1 MQVMQNPKHKLR
13 QSSTIKN
20 GELWQAPT
28 TIESNN
34 FRWNFAHVS
43 YLTIATKG
51 CSEFFFIL
59 FRSWVIN
66 KNVKNECVET
76 RVFFIF
82 ASNSRSLDIVKQET
96 CAKFQ
101 QKILIR
107 RKHVRRFSK
116 QILVR
121 RKPVPSFS
129 KKILVRKKTCGKLQ

>member
-28 TIESNN
+28 TIESNI

-43 YLTIATKG
+43 YLTISTKG
-51 CSEFFFIL
+51 YSEFFFIL

-76 RVFFIF
+76 SVFFIF
-82 ASNSRSLDIVKQET
+82 ASNSRSLDIVK
-96 CAKFQ
+96 
-101 QKILIR
+101 
-107 RKHVRRFSK
+107 
-116 QILVR
+116 
-121 RKPVPSFS
+121 
-129 KKILVRKKTCGKLQ
+129 